1 MGPIG
6 IFGGTFDPIH
16 YGHLRTALELSERLL
31 LAQVL
36 FIPCARQP
44 LREPPAA
51 PAATR
56 LNMVLAAARDEAR
69 FSVDTRELDRPGPS
83 YSVDT
88 LTALRRDY
96 PERSLCLLLGMDAF
110 LSLPRWRRWEELAE
124 FAHIVVAH
132 RPGWKTP
139 RRGGLARLLE
149 RRGTARVTDVHEA
162 RSGRVLVTPVT
173 QLEVSASRI
182 REFVAAGA
190 DPRYLVPNG
199 VRDIIL
205 ETECYA
211 VRTAENADV

>member
-16 YGHLRTALELSERLL
+16 YGHLRTALELSERLS

-44 LREPPAA
+44 LRAPPCA

-56 LNMVLAAARDEAR
+56 LSMVRAAVLDEAR
-69 FSVDTRELDRPGPS
+69 FALDTRELDRPGPS
-83 YSVDT
+83 HSVDT
-88 LTALRRDY
+88 LTALRREY
-96 PERSLCLLLGMDAF
+96 PGRSLCLLLGMDAF
-110 LSLPRWRRWEELAE
+110 LSLPRWHRWEQLAELA
-124 FAHIVVAH
+124 HMVVAH

-139 RRGGLARLLE
+139 QRGALGKLLE
-149 RRGTARVTDVHEA
+149 ERGTARVTDVHETC
-162 RSGRVLVTPVT
+162 SGRVLIAPVT
-173 QLEVSASRI
+173 QLEVSASGI
-182 REFVAAGA
+182 REFVATGA
-190 DPRYLVPNG
+190 DPKYLVPNG

-211 VRTAENADV
+211 D